1 MLYMAVS
8 PVGGKFHKIFS
19 RYICPIPI
27 RKFVLKI
34 FLFKIGPIWIL
45 QKKFSLDFV
54 LSAFD
59 IQVLR
64 PMHPL
69 NLVSVCG
76 YTFTSRVR
84 CGRKY
89 QSRTEG
95 GMGLDKGIVRAGSG
109 KGQMGIR

>member
-1 MLYMAVS
+1 MAVS

-34 FLFKIGPIWIL
+34 FLFKIGPIL

-76 YTFTSRVR
+76 YTFTSRIR
-84 CGRKY
+84 CGKNMSQGRRELWV
-89 QSRTEG
+89 QT
-95 GMGLDKGIVRAGSG
+95 KGFWEKDQEKG
-109 KGQMGIR
+109 KWE